1 MTKEALAKFPHE
13 DSEAYILRLGNDIEL
28 CRYILQSRVYHRK
41 LRQQKDWEQWHTS
54 TVNRH

>member
-28 CRYILQSRVYHRK
+28 CSCILQSRVYHKRLK
-41 LRQQKDWEQWHTS
+41 QQKDCEDNNGTQ
-54 TVNRH
+54 VQ